1 MKKILSLLLVL
12 AMTLSLAACGPNES
26 AADTQTAVSE
36 ESGQEDA
43 QEETAE
49 DAGGTEDAASEES
62 AEEDASQT
70 AYPVTVTDQA
80 GREVVI
86 EEEPQKLVS
95 GYYISTSLL
104 IALGLE
110 DRLVGIEAKADTR
123 PVYQLSAPELL
134 ELPSVGTA
142 KEFDLEGC
150 AALEPDLVILPLKLQ
165 DSADALEE
173 LGITALVVN
182 PEDQELL
189 NETIKL
195 VGTASNTQEKA
206 QSLLNFASEQEA
218 RLGEALADAETPSVY
233 LAGNSAL
240 LSTAGDS
247 MYQSDMIRMAGG
259 VNAAAEITDAY
270 WAEISYEQLLA
281 WDPDVIVVNGE
292 PKSDIPGASAA
303 DAIMND
309 PTYANLTAVQEGR
322 VYGTPN
328 APFSWVDRPPGPNRI
343 VGLRW
348 LSALIYPDYIQV
360 DVDDAVREFF
370 SLFYHVELSDAQ
382 LEAIY
387 NGQPM
392 PAS

>member
-142 KEFDLEGC
+142 KEFDLE
-150 AALEPDLVILPLKLQ
+150 A
-165 DSADALEE
+165 
-173 LGITALVVN
+173 
-182 PEDQELL
+182 
-189 NETIKL
+189 
-195 VGTASNTQEKA
+195 
-206 QSLLNFASEQEA
+206 A
-218 RLGEALADAETPSVY
+218 RLWS
-233 LAGNSAL
+233 
-240 LSTAGDS
+240 
-247 MYQSDMIRMAGG
+247 
-259 VNAAAEITDAY
+259 
-270 WAEISYEQLLA
+270 
-281 WDPDVIVVNGE
+281 
-292 PKSDIPGASAA
+292 
-303 DAIMND
+303 
-309 PTYANLTAVQEGR
+309 
-322 VYGTPN
+322 
-328 APFSWVDRPPGPNRI
+328 RI
-343 VGLRW
+343 W
-348 LSALIYPDYIQV
+348 
-360 DVDDAVREFF
+360 
-370 SLFYHVELSDAQ
+370 
-382 LEAIY
+382 
-387 NGQPM
+387 
-392 PAS
+392 

>member
-218 RLGEALADAETPSVY
+218 RLGEALA
-233 LAGNSAL
+233 G
-240 LSTAGDS
+240 
-247 MYQSDMIRMAGG
+247 
-259 VNAAAEITDAY
+259 
-270 WAEISYEQLLA
+270 
-281 WDPDVIVVNGE
+281 
-292 PKSDIPGASAA
+292 
-303 DAIMND
+303 
-309 PTYANLTAVQEGR
+309 
-322 VYGTPN
+322 
-328 APFSWVDRPPGPNRI
+328 
-343 VGLRW
+343 
-348 LSALIYPDYIQV
+348 
-360 DVDDAVREFF
+360 
-370 SLFYHVELSDAQ
+370 
-382 LEAIY
+382 
-387 NGQPM
+387 
-392 PAS
+392 